1 MPTVTLKEP
10 FRYWRQGCWP
20 EDYPAGVVEMDDEAA
35 KAAHDC
41 GVVADE
47 AAKPKGGKK

>member
-41 GVVADE
+41 GVVQG
-47 AAKPKGGKK
+47 AKEPKQKKA